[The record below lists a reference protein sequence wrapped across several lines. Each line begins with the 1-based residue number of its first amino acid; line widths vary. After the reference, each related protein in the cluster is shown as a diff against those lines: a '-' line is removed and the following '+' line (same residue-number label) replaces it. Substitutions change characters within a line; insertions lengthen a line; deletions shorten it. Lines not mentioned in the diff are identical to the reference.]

1 MVQIIG
7 SLKVEWIQKVL
18 SDRDEIVGLL
28 VNLGEELEDLHME
41 GEVFDVLGQLD
52 HSNHELDDWVDQ
64 QDQLSLV
71 LADGQDPKL
80 DAVVELPTVDGF
92 DCVLG
97 HVIPDVSQMQAQL
110 SDEDEP

>member
-1 MVQIIG
+1 
-7 SLKVEWIQKVL
+7 
-18 SDRDEIVGLL
+18 
-28 VNLGEELEDLHME
+28 
-41 GEVFDVLGQLD
+41 
-52 HSNHELDDWVDQ
+52 
-64 QDQLSLV
+64 V